1 MKMGKTIWHCK
12 RISPDD
18 SDIKAYD
25 SPDPHRL
32 RFGHLSL
39 QPASG
44 YKNTILFG
52 EQIQK
57 TWIMIANQ
65 AEFQGIFHE
74 GDLLYVDGNTPNL
87 SDSDYEN
94 GDGANAVID
103 SVREQNRAI
112 YIVLKK
118 AEF

>member
-1 MKMGKTIWHCK
+1 MRMGKTIWHCM
-12 RISPDD
+12 RINSDD
-18 SDIKAYD
+18 VAIKKYD
-25 SPDPHRL
+25 KPTPYRL
-32 RFGHLSL
+32 RFGHLTV
-39 QPASG
+39 QPATG
-44 YKNTILFG
+44 YSNTILFG

-74 GDLLYVDGNTPNL
+74 GDLLYVDDNTPNL

-94 GDGANAVID
+94 GQNANAVID
-103 SVREQNRAI
+103 SVREQNLVI